1 MRKIN
6 VNTDINDNYFNMSG
20 FYNQG
25 GTFLTGNTK
34 FGGSG
39 GGGGSLSGCSSPSLS
54 AVCCNS
60 GFTNPNGYPTCPSGS
75 LQSMSTATGAISL
88 GSDPC
93 PYTYNHSNYQCG
105 ALIDPEPEVNTST
118 YLKTGS
124 TGVATGPKT
133 GGGGGGSPVLIYG
146 CTNPIATNYN
156 PSATVD
162 DGSCQLAPPPING
175 CTDPTA
181 FNYDP
186 TANNDDGSCIPVI
199 QGCANPTAANY
210 NPNANTDCSNNPISN
225 FSGGGYSNMGGCGNY
240 SNFNQQGFGGYN
252 DQLWF
257 ND

>member
-6 VNTDINDNYFNMSG
+6 VNTDINDKYFNQIG
-20 FYNQG
+20 N
-25 GTFLTGNTK
+25 FLAGNNGK
-34 FGGSG
+34 FG
-39 GGGGSLSGCSSPSLS
+39 GGGGGLSGCSSQSLGMI
-54 AVCCNS
+54 CCNS
-60 GFTNPNGYPTCPSGS
+60 GYTNPGGFPTCPPGS
-75 LQSMSTATGAISL
+75 PQSMSTATGAISL

-210 NPNANTDCSNNPISN
+210 NPNAK
-225 FSGGGYSNMGGCGNY
+225 YR
-240 SNFNQQGFGGYN
+240 
-252 DQLWF
+252 L
-257 ND
+257 